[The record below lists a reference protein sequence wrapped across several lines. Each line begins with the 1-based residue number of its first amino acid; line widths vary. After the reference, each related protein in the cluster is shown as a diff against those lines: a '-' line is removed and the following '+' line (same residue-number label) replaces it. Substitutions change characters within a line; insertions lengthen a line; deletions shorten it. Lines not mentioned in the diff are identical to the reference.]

1 MNRRPTVDALHA
13 RLDALNVGPLTRD
26 EEIELAELEADFAR
40 RFPTL
45 RCGDP
50 RGVYGLTDLEL
61 EDFIRHE
68 QGTDGRAERHYRLRM
83 RNRTPAEIERDR
95 IRGAMITAMSEEE
108 LEQWVAQQLRKF

>member
-45 RCGDP
+45 RNGDP
-50 RGVYGLTDLEL
+50 RGVYGLSDLEL

-68 QGTDGRAERHYRLRM
+68 QGADGRAERHYELRQ
-83 RNRTPAEIERDR
+83 RARSPVEIEADR
-95 IRGAMITAMSEEE
+95 IHGEMIAAMTEEE
-108 LEQWVAQQLRKF
+108 LEQWVAQQLKKY